1 VRVSRVANKV
11 LGTTLVCLLMASALG
26 NLPGT
31 VNAAKLG
38 ADYRRPARTLASP
51 AGQGK
56 IAFKRSVEGRSEIDV
71 INPDGSERMVL
82 SQNGN
87 SPEWSPD
94 GTKIAFVSQREHS
107 QDIYIM
113 NADGTGEVRITY
125 SSDWDWGP
133 LSWSPSGTKIA
144 FARTPPF
151 FTENPDVWVMNA
163 DGSREI
169 QLTTDPSDDWQPSWS
184 PDGTKIAFVSYRGGY
199 KDIWV
204 MNADGSDSTNLINDS
219 DWDFGDED
227 PAWSPD
233 GSKIAFVSKREGEID
248 RSIYVMNTDG
258 SNITRLTTSTGDNA
272 HPSWSPDG
280 TRIAFAS
287 NRDGNYDI
295 YIMNADGT
303 NETRVTY
310 DPANES
316 GPSWGIAADTGVIEE
331 CLVTIIDD
339 PEADPATVE
348 SNGNAQLSVS
358 VTDSLDHDIYYSW
371 TATGGS
377 FDNDESQNPT
387 WYAPVNTSSSTV
399 YYTLSVTVRC
409 SQGTT
414 ASGSVQVGVRAE
426 EAAPAVSTY
435 DASDVDLTSATLN
448 GYLESTG
455 GLDCLVWF
463 EYGTSISYE
472 RSTSRLSQSS
482 EGPFSASISDLD
494 PDTAYHFRAC
504 ASNSEGTSYGSDVI
518 FTRLTQEV
526 CVGIESCN
534 VSPKEL
540 RLGEDSTLSFSF
552 TNTGDTPWTF
562 YAAVSLRQP
571 NGAEVHLPLQPV
583 SLDPNQQGSAAWS
596 YTINYEGGWDI
607 VFGIWKEQEQENSL
621 GHTSWLNDYIICV
634 QDDTNAPRVEFLS
647 TQPGSITLGDS
658 FTISYTVSDSGGS
671 ALNRVELWRANDS
684 NGNPADW
691 VEITRNSASGNS
703 DSGFLADA
711 PFPAGFYWY
720 GIHVAD
726 NAGNWATED
735 SPVKVE
741 VTPQADTEVLTLI
754 TLPQYALTITFN
766 RTGEIILEP
775 ENESFRRENS
785 VLVLLDETD
794 IPVNAGSTTPIVKDD
809 SSMIELTYHYTE
821 GTRVTLN
828 AEPKHGYVF
837 SHWSGDILSNE
848 NPITI
853 TISSDTRI
861 NANFMDI
868 MTAEGITIIN
878 LNSEQLDLLNSWI
891 ATALDNMAG
900 SETDPVRLNQIAIAE
915 DISNDLNGK
924 KIKNPITDQTEGEIL
939 TQFAIGNV
947 AEAFVSWGILATA
960 FIISPP
966 VPVIIMG
973 SYILYEIATL
983 AGPVIIE
990 NMSVQGWGSAEIT
1003 VPGVGT
1009 MYVMCDWQDGRMS
1022 VHINIFEDP
1031 YGMILFSVPLEEIS
1045 IGPENAGSTS
1055 LIEGYYSP
1063 DFENTWVGFPPVRTQ
1078 KMEVESPV
1086 EFRVYD
1092 SEGSVTGLVNGIV
1105 LNEIPSSTYYDE
1117 TIIVLCP
1124 PDSDADSYRYEVSG
1138 TSEGVYG
1145 LKITSIDNG
1154 EATIV
1159 AVARTPVSPSEIH
1172 QFIVD
1177 WGILSEGEKGVTMK
1191 IDSDGDGTFEEI
1203 KKLGQEGAGFSWV
1216 WIAVA
1221 GLSGLLGVLAGAF
1234 VVWRRIGKKQ
1244 AA

>member
-1 VRVSRVANKV
+1 
-11 LGTTLVCLLMASALG
+11 MASALG

-204 MNADGSDSTNLINDS
+204 MNADGSDPTNLINDS

-233 GSKIAFVSKREGEID
+233 GSKIAFVSRREGEID

-303 NETRVTY
+303 NETRLTY
-310 DPANES
+310 DTANES

-331 CLVTIIDD
+331 CLVTIIDG

-348 SNGNAQLSVS
+348 SNGSAQLSVS
-358 VTDSLDHDIYYSW
+358 VTDSLDHDIYYNW

-377 FDNDESQNPT
+377 FDNDESQDPI
-387 WYAPVNTSSSTV
+387 WYAPVNTSSSTM
-399 YYTLSVTVRC
+399 YYTLNVTARC

-414 ASGSVQVGVRAE
+414 ATGSVQVGVRAE

-435 DASDVDLTSATLN
+435 GASDVDLTSATLN

-463 EYGTSISYE
+463 EYGTSIFYE
-472 RSTSRLSQSS
+472 RSTSQISQSS
-482 EGPFSASISDLD
+482 EGPFSASISNLD
-494 PDTAYHFRAC
+494 PDTTYRFRAC
-504 ASNSEGTSYGSDVI
+504 ASNSEGTSYGSDLI
-518 FTRLTQEV
+518 FTQLTEEV
-526 CVGIESCN
+526 RVGIDSYN

-552 TNTGDTPWTF
+552 TNIGDTPWTF

-583 SLDPNQQGSAAWS
+583 SLDPDEQGNASWS
-596 YTINYEGGWDI
+596 YTIHYEGGWDV

-634 QDDTNAPRVEFLS
+634 QDDTNAPWVKFLS
-647 TQPGSITLGDS
+647 VQPGSITLDDS
-658 FTISYTVSDSGGS
+658 FTISYSVSDADDSG
-671 ALNRVELWRANDS
+671 LNRVELWRADDS
-684 NGNPADW
+684 DGSPAGW

-703 DSGFLADA
+703 DSGSFTDA
-711 PFPAGFYWY
+711 PPSAGSYWY

-741 VTPQADTEVLTLI
+741 VKLAPVTSVLQYTLTVPFNKLGGITLDPTGESPAGRPRFVISSSTGNLESSIFYYKAGTEVTLT
-754 TLPQYALTITFN
+754 
-766 RTGEIILEP
+766 
-775 ENESFRRENS
+775 
-785 VLVLLDETD
+785 
-794 IPVNAGSTTPIVKDD
+794 
-809 SSMIELTYHYTE
+809 
-821 GTRVTLN
+821 
-828 AEPKHGYVF
+828 AEPVSGYVF
-837 SHWSGDILSNE
+837 SHWGGDVAGTKNPGTIMMNSDIRITAYFIHESVAGGTQVANLEGNELSLLGKAIRETVTQLSSLETDNE
-848 NPITI
+848 RKKGLSLTQDLVRKIESRENVRNVIREKTETQELFVSFAARLGGVLAQWATHGIVPQYLAEYAFKLVGDMATI
-853 TISSDTRI
+853 T
-861 NANFMDI
+861 
-868 MTAEGITIIN
+868 AEKW
-878 LNSEQLDLLNSWI
+878 LLKDF
-891 ATALDNMAG
+891 AAV
-900 SETDPVRLNQIAIAE
+900 EVRE
-915 DISNDLNGK
+915 K
-924 KIKNPITDQTEGEIL
+924 
-939 TQFAIGNV
+939 
-947 AEAFVSWGILATA
+947 
-960 FIISPP
+960 
-966 VPVIIMG
+966 
-973 SYILYEIATL
+973 
-983 AGPVIIE
+983 
-990 NMSVQGWGSAEIT
+990 
-1003 VPGVGT
+1003 GVGT
-1009 MYVMCDWQDGRMS
+1009 LYAMYDRQQDKVLVHVDLFDYPGGR
-1022 VHINIFEDP
+1022 I
-1031 YGMILFSVPLEEIS
+1031 
-1045 IGPENAGSTS
+1045 
-1055 LIEGYYSP
+1055 LIEIPLQPVLVDSP
-1063 DFENTWVGFPPVRTQ
+1063 GAGNIVLVKELIPDLQGVWFSYPTVRML
-1078 KMEVESPV
+1078 KVEVESPV
-1086 EFRVYD
+1086 ELMVYD
-1092 SEGSVTGLVNGIV
+1092 SERHATGITNGEV
-1105 LNEIPSSTYYDE
+1105 RNEIPSSTFSE
-1117 TIIVLCP
+1117 EAVIILCL
-1124 PDSDADSYRYEVSG
+1124 PDSSIDSYQYEVIGIDKGS
-1138 TSEGVYG
+1138 YG
-1145 LKITSIDNG
+1145 LVVTTVAEEINTFIREEEPTSAKAVHQYTIDW
-1154 EATIV
+1154 EA
-1159 AVARTPVSPSEIH
+1159 
-1172 QFIVD
+1172 
-1177 WGILSEGEKGVTMK
+1177 LSTGKKGVIMK
-1191 IDSDGDGTFEEI
+1191 IDADGDGTFEDVR
-1203 KKLGQEGAGFSWV
+1203 KLGSGDAGFSWI
-1216 WIAVA
+1216 WIIVA
-1221 GLSGLLGVLAGAF
+1221 GVSGLIGVFVGAF
-1234 VVWRRIGKKQ
+1234 MVWRRTGKKQ